1 MSAEAEAIVTTA
13 AADAS
18 TSPTT
23 IKKVAAVDA
32 DTTPD
37 NAVPVATDG
46 ASEGNGKVDQERAEK
61 ILKGKELFSQGS
73 RNFLVKSYD
82 EAADDLSQVCQ
93 LYEEVY
99 GELADE
105 LGQPLLLYAKAL
117 IAMALD
123 ENKVIDVPDEAADD
137 DDEDMDDDDDAGD
150 EAEEA
155 AESKKEAGEAK
166 KEAGEAKKEASEA
179 KEAAKSKKEAEP
191 SKKEANGGGSTNG
204 KALDSIKEAS
214 DEADSTVDAPTD
226 EKNAKKSSTGVEEV
240 SSSNGGATVNDD
252 ERPSTS
258 NGEATASPSNGAAAL
273 AGGEDEEETEEGV
286 SGSLQLAWEILEAAA
301 KIFLRQGLNGLP
313 YLAEVQTELANI
325 EFENGIL
332 EAARE
337 DYEKA
342 LLILSDLPTKNRR
355 ALAELH
361 YKIGLTFLMA
371 QQNKEGAASL
381 RLSSALIEEEITE
394 IKEKKEPLSD
404 REKNNML
411 DLEET
416 KQEILAKIQEIEE
429 MQAQT
434 IAEVRAALDSYIK
447 PMGSGSSSSGGASS
461 NDAAASSSTNGA
473 ASSPSPS
480 SSSSAAATSA
490 VAATSSS
497 STISSSSTAKPTDI
511 THLIKR
517 KKPEEPGSEAE
528 ALCSP
533 AKRPAL

>member
-1 MSAEAEAIVTTA
+1 MSAEAEAI
-13 AADAS
+13 S
-18 TSPTT
+18 TND
-23 IKKVAAVDA
+23 AVDATPISKPVSAEPVAA

-37 NAVPVATDG
+37 NAPLGTT
-46 ASEGNGKVDQERAEK
+46 EGGGKAEQERAEK

-82 EAADDLSQVCQ
+82 EAADELSQVCQ

-137 DDEDMDDDDDAGD
+137 DDEDMDDDEEEAGD
-150 EAEEA
+150 EAD
-155 AESKKEAGEAK
+155 SKKE
-166 KEAGEAKKEASEA
+166 
-179 KEAAKSKKEAEP
+179 SKA
-191 SKKEANGGGSTNG
+191 ANGAGSTNG
-204 KALDSIKEAS
+204 KVLDSIKEAS
-214 DEADSTVDAPTD
+214 DEADSTGEAEQAQPDD
-226 EKNAKKSSTGVEEV
+226 QKAKKPPTGVDEV
-240 SSSNGGATVNDD
+240 SSSNGGGTSTVNDD

-258 NGEATASPSNGAAAL
+258 NGEATTSGGSNGAAVT
-273 AGGEDEEETEEGV
+273 GEEEGEEEEGV

-301 KIFLRQGLNGLP
+301 KIFSRQGLSGLP

-342 LLILSDLPTKNRR
+342 LKIHGELPNQNRR

-361 YKIGLTFLMA
+361 YKIGLTFLM
-371 QQNKEGAASL
+371 QQLNKEGAAAL
-381 RLSSALIEEEITE
+381 RQSSSLIEEEIAE
-394 IKEKKEPLSD
+394 IKGKDEPSERD
-404 REKNNML
+404 RNNML

-434 IAEVRAALDSYIK
+434 IAEVRAALDNYIK
-447 PMGSGSSSSGGASS
+447 PMSSGDGAAASSTSSSSNGAASS
-461 NDAAASSSTNGA
+461 SSSSASGSAAASSSA
-473 ASSPSPS
+473 
-480 SSSSAAATSA
+480 
-490 VAATSSS
+490 
-497 STISSSSTAKPTDI
+497 ISSSSAKPTDI

-517 KKPEEPGSEAE
+517 KKPEEPSSEAE

-533 AKRPAL
+533 AKRPAV

>member
-1 MSAEAEAIVTTA
+1 MSAEAEAMVTTA
-13 AADAS
+13 AADVS
-18 TSPTT
+18 SPSKT
-23 IKKVAAVDA
+23 VAVEPVAA

-37 NAVPVATDG
+37 NVPAVST
-46 ASEGNGKVDQERAEK
+46 EGTGKAEQERAEK

-82 EAADDLSQVCQ
+82 EAADELSQVCQ

-137 DDEDMDDDDDAGD
+137 DDDDVDDD
-150 EAEEA
+150 EEESAED
-155 AESKKEAGEAK
+155 GEAK
-166 KEAGEAKKEASEA
+166 KEEVKEDKKEEKKAT
-179 KEAAKSKKEAEP
+179 KEAA
-191 SKKEANGGGSTNG
+191 NGASSTNG
-204 KALDSIKEAS
+204 KELDGIKEAS
-214 DEADSTVDAPTD
+214 DEADSTGEAEQVQAD
-226 EKNAKKSSTGVEEV
+226 EKNSKKAPTGVDEV
-240 SSSNGGATVNDD
+240 SSSNGGGAAAVNDD

-258 NGEATASPSNGAAAL
+258 NGEVTASCSNGVGAT
-273 AGGEDEEETEEGV
+273 GEEEPEEEEGV

-301 KIFLRQGLNGLP
+301 QIFTRQGLSGLP

-342 LLILSDLPTKNRR
+342 LKIHGELPTKNRR

-361 YKIGLTFLMA
+361 YKIGLTYLM
-371 QQNKEGAASL
+371 QQLNKEGATAL
-381 RLSSALIEEEITE
+381 GHSSTLIEEEIAE
-394 IKEKKEPLSD
+394 IKGKDELSEKD
-404 REKNNML
+404 KNNML

-416 KQEILAKIQEIEE
+416 KQEIVAKIQEIEE

-447 PMGSGSSSSGGASS
+447 PMSSGDA
-461 NDAAASSSTNGA
+461 AAASSSSSSSANGA
-473 ASSPSPS
+473 ASSS
-480 SSSSAAATSA
+480 SSSSKSAAAA
-490 VAATSSS
+490 SSS
-497 STISSSSTAKPTDI
+497 AISSSSAKPTDI

-517 KKPEEPGSEAE
+517 KKPEEPSSEAE

-533 AKRPAL
+533 AKRAAV

>member
-166 KEAGEAKKEASEA
+166 KEA
-179 KEAAKSKKEAEP
+179 
-191 SKKEANGGGSTNG
+191 ANGGGSTNG

>member
-13 AADAS
+13 AADVS
-18 TSPTT
+18 SPSKT
-23 IKKVAAVDA
+23 VAVEPVAA

-37 NAVPVATDG
+37 NAPAVST
-46 ASEGNGKVDQERAEK
+46 EGSGKAEQERAEK

-82 EAADDLSQVCQ
+82 EAADELSQVCQ

-137 DDEDMDDDDDAGD
+137 DDEDVDDD
-150 EAEEA
+150 EEESAEDGA
-155 AESKKEAGEAK
+155 AK
-166 KEAGEAKKEASEA
+166 KEEKKDAKDAENGAS
-179 KEAAKSKKEAEP
+179 S
-191 SKKEANGGGSTNG
+191 SNG
-204 KALDSIKEAS
+204 KELDTIKEGS
-214 DEADSTVDAPTD
+214 DEADSTGEAEQAQSD
-226 EKNAKKSSTGVEEV
+226 EKPSKKVPTGVDEV
-240 SSSNGGATVNDD
+240 SSSNGGGGAVVNDD

-258 NGEATASPSNGAAAL
+258 NGEVTASCSNGAAA
-273 AGGEDEEETEEGV
+273 AGEEEPEEEEGV

-301 KIFLRQGLNGLP
+301 QIFSRQGLSGLP

-342 LLILSDLPTKNRR
+342 LKIHGELPTRNRR

-361 YKIGLTFLMA
+361 YKIGLTYLM
-371 QQNKEGAASL
+371 QQLNKEGATAL
-381 RLSSALIEEEITE
+381 RQSSVLIEEEIAE
-394 IKEKKEPLSD
+394 IKGKDEPSERD
-404 REKNNML
+404 RNNML

-447 PMGSGSSSSGGASS
+447 PMSSGDA
-461 NDAAASSSTNGA
+461 AAASSSSSSSANGA
-473 ASSPSPS
+473 ASSS
-480 SSSSAAATSA
+480 SSSSKGAAAA
-490 VAATSSS
+490 SS
-497 STISSSSTAKPTDI
+497 STISSSSAKPTDI

-517 KKPEEPGSEAE
+517 KKPEDPSSEAE

-533 AKRPAL
+533 AKRAAV

>member
-13 AADAS
+13 TADVS
-18 TSPTT
+18 SPSKTVGVEP
-23 IKKVAAVDA
+23 VAA

-37 NAVPVATDG
+37 NAPAVST
-46 ASEGNGKVDQERAEK
+46 EGSGKAEQERAEK

-82 EAADDLSQVCQ
+82 EAADELSQVCQ

-137 DDEDMDDDDDAGD
+137 DDEDVDDD
-150 EAEEA
+150 EEESAEDGA
-155 AESKKEAGEAK
+155 AK
-166 KEAGEAKKEASEA
+166 KEEKKDT
-179 KEAAKSKKEAEP
+179 KEAA
-191 SKKEANGGGSTNG
+191 NGASSSNG
-204 KALDSIKEAS
+204 KELDTIKEGS
-214 DEADSTVDAPTD
+214 DEADSTGEAEQAQSD
-226 EKNAKKSSTGVEEV
+226 EKPSKKVPTGVDEV
-240 SSSNGGATVNDD
+240 SSSNGGGGAAVNDD

-258 NGEATASPSNGAAAL
+258 NGEVTASCSNGAAPAV
-273 AGGEDEEETEEGV
+273 EEEPEEEEGV

-301 KIFLRQGLNGLP
+301 QIFSRQGLSGLP

-342 LLILSDLPTKNRR
+342 LKIHGELPTRNRR

-361 YKIGLTFLMA
+361 YKIGLTYLM
-371 QQNKEGAASL
+371 QQLNKEGATAL
-381 RLSSALIEEEITE
+381 RQSSVLIEEEIAE
-394 IKEKKEPLSD
+394 IKGKDEPSERD
-404 REKNNML
+404 RNNML

-447 PMGSGSSSSGGASS
+447 PMSSGDA
-461 NDAAASSSTNGA
+461 AAASSSSSSSANGA
-473 ASSPSPS
+473 ASSS
-480 SSSSAAATSA
+480 SSSSKGAAAA
-490 VAATSSS
+490 SS
-497 STISSSSTAKPTDI
+497 STISSSSAKPTDI

-517 KKPEEPGSEAE
+517 KKPEDPSSEAE

-533 AKRPAL
+533 AKRAAV

>member
-13 AADAS
+13 TADVS
-18 TSPTT
+18 SPSKT
-23 IKKVAAVDA
+23 VAVGPVAA

-37 NAVPVATDG
+37 NAPTVST
-46 ASEGNGKVDQERAEK
+46 EGSGKAEQERAEK

-82 EAADDLSQVCQ
+82 EAADELSQVCQ

-137 DDEDMDDDDDAGD
+137 DDEDVDDD
-150 EAEEA
+150 EEESAEDGA
-155 AESKKEAGEAK
+155 AK
-166 KEAGEAKKEASEA
+166 KEEKKDT
-179 KEAAKSKKEAEP
+179 KEAA
-191 SKKEANGGGSTNG
+191 NGASSSNG
-204 KALDSIKEAS
+204 KELDTIKEGS
-214 DEADSTVDAPTD
+214 DEADSTGEAEQAQSD
-226 EKNAKKSSTGVEEV
+226 EKPSKKVPTGVDEV
-240 SSSNGGATVNDD
+240 SSSNGGGGAAVNDD

-258 NGEATASPSNGAAAL
+258 NGEVTASCSNGAAPAV
-273 AGGEDEEETEEGV
+273 EEEPEEEEGV

-301 KIFLRQGLNGLP
+301 QIFSRQGLSGLP

-342 LLILSDLPTKNRR
+342 LKIHGELPTRNRR

-361 YKIGLTFLMA
+361 YKIGLTYLM
-371 QQNKEGAASL
+371 QQLNKEGATAL
-381 RLSSALIEEEITE
+381 RQSSVLIEEEIAE
-394 IKEKKEPLSD
+394 IKGKDEPSERD
-404 REKNNML
+404 RNNML

-447 PMGSGSSSSGGASS
+447 PMSSGDA
-461 NDAAASSSTNGA
+461 AAASSSSSSSANGA
-473 ASSPSPS
+473 ASSS
-480 SSSSAAATSA
+480 SSSSKGAAAA
-490 VAATSSS
+490 SS
-497 STISSSSTAKPTDI
+497 STISSSSAKPTDI

-517 KKPEEPGSEAE
+517 KKPEDPSSEAE

-533 AKRPAL
+533 AKRAAV

>member
-13 AADAS
+13 AADVS
-18 TSPTT
+18 SPSKT
-23 IKKVAAVDA
+23 VAVEPVAA

-37 NAVPVATDG
+37 NAPAVST
-46 ASEGNGKVDQERAEK
+46 EGSGKAEQERAEK

-82 EAADDLSQVCQ
+82 EAADELSQVCQ

-137 DDEDMDDDDDAGD
+137 DDDEDVDDD
-150 EAEEA
+150 EEESAEDGA
-155 AESKKEAGEAK
+155 AK
-166 KEAGEAKKEASEA
+166 KEEKKDT
-179 KEAAKSKKEAEP
+179 KEAE
-191 SKKEANGGGSTNG
+191 NGASSSNG
-204 KALDSIKEAS
+204 KELDTIKEGS
-214 DEADSTVDAPTD
+214 DEADSTGEAEQAQSD
-226 EKNAKKSSTGVEEV
+226 EKPSKKVPTGVDEV
-240 SSSNGGATVNDD
+240 SSSNGGGGAAVNDD

-258 NGEATASPSNGAAAL
+258 NGEVTASCSNGAAA
-273 AGGEDEEETEEGV
+273 AGEEEPEEEEGV

-301 KIFLRQGLNGLP
+301 QIFSRQGLSGLP

-342 LLILSDLPTKNRR
+342 LKIHGELPTRNRR

-361 YKIGLTFLMA
+361 YKIGLTYLM
-371 QQNKEGAASL
+371 QQLNKEGATAL
-381 RLSSALIEEEITE
+381 RQSSVLIEEEIAE
-394 IKEKKEPLSD
+394 IKGKNEPSERD
-404 REKNNML
+404 RNNML

-447 PMGSGSSSSGGASS
+447 PMSSGDA
-461 NDAAASSSTNGA
+461 AAASSSSSSSANGA
-473 ASSPSPS
+473 ASSS
-480 SSSSAAATSA
+480 SSSSSKGAAAA
-490 VAATSSS
+490 SS
-497 STISSSSTAKPTDI
+497 STISSSSAKPTDI

-517 KKPEEPGSEAE
+517 KKPEDPSSEAE

-533 AKRPAL
+533 AKRAAV

>member
-1 MSAEAEAIVTTA
+1 MSAEAEAIATKDVV
-13 AADAS
+13 DATPIS
-18 TSPTT
+18 KPVSAEP
-23 IKKVAAVDA
+23 VAA

-37 NAVPVATDG
+37 NPLGTT
-46 ASEGNGKVDQERAEK
+46 EGTGKAEQERAEK

-82 EAADDLSQVCQ
+82 EAADELSQVCQ

-123 ENKVIDVPDEAADD
+123 ENKVIDVPDEAADEDDEDVD
-137 DDEDMDDDDDAGD
+137 DDEEEGG
-150 EAEEA
+150 EEA
-155 AESKKEAGEAK
+155 DSKKESK
-166 KEAGEAKKEASEA
+166 AS
-179 KEAAKSKKEAEP
+179 
-191 SKKEANGGGSTNG
+191 NGAGSTNG
-204 KALDSIKEAS
+204 KVLDSIKEAS
-214 DEADSTVDAPTD
+214 DEADSTGEAEQAQPDD
-226 EKNAKKSSTGVEEV
+226 QKAKKPPTGVDEV
-240 SSSNGGATVNDD
+240 SSSNGGGTSAVNDD

-258 NGEATASPSNGAAAL
+258 NGEATTSGGSNGATAT
-273 AGGEDEEETEEGV
+273 GEEEGEEEEGV

-301 KIFLRQGLNGLP
+301 KIFSRQGLSGLP

-342 LLILSDLPTKNRR
+342 LKIHGELPNQNRR

-361 YKIGLTFLMA
+361 YKIGLTYLM
-371 QQNKEGAASL
+371 QQLNKEGAAAL
-381 RLSSALIEEEITE
+381 RQSSSLIEEEIAE
-394 IKEKKEPLSD
+394 IKAKDEPSE
-404 REKNNML
+404 RERNNML

-447 PMGSGSSSSGGASS
+447 PMSSGDGAAAASSTSSSSNGAASS
-461 NDAAASSSTNGA
+461 SSSSASGSAAASSSA
-473 ASSPSPS
+473 
-480 SSSSAAATSA
+480 
-490 VAATSSS
+490 
-497 STISSSSTAKPTDI
+497 ISSSSAKPTDI

-517 KKPEEPGSEAE
+517 KKPEEPSSEAE

-533 AKRPAL
+533 AKRPAV

>member
-18 TSPTT
+18 SPSKT
-23 IKKVAAVDA
+23 VAVEPVAA

-37 NAVPVATDG
+37 NVPAVST
-46 ASEGNGKVDQERAEK
+46 EGTGKAEQERAEK

-82 EAADDLSQVCQ
+82 EAADELSQVCQ

-137 DDEDMDDDDDAGD
+137 DDEDVDDD
-150 EAEEA
+150 EEESAED
-155 AESKKEAGEAK
+155 GPAK
-166 KEAGEAKKEASEA
+166 KEEKKKDT
-179 KEAAKSKKEAEP
+179 KEAA
-191 SKKEANGGGSTNG
+191 NGASSSNG
-204 KALDSIKEAS
+204 KELDPIKEGS
-214 DEADSTVDAPTD
+214 DEADSTGEAEQAQSD
-226 EKNAKKSSTGVEEV
+226 EKPSKKVPTGVDEV
-240 SSSNGGATVNDD
+240 SSSNGGGGGAINDD

-258 NGEATASPSNGAAAL
+258 NGEVTASCSNGAAA
-273 AGGEDEEETEEGV
+273 AGEEEPEEEEGV

-301 KIFLRQGLNGLP
+301 QIFSRQGLSGLP

-342 LLILSDLPTKNRR
+342 LKIHGELPTRNRR

-361 YKIGLTFLMA
+361 YKIGLTYLM
-371 QQNKEGAASL
+371 QQLNKEGATAL
-381 RLSSALIEEEITE
+381 RHSSVLIEEEIAE
-394 IKEKKEPLSD
+394 IKGKDEPSERD
-404 REKNNML
+404 QNNML

-447 PMGSGSSSSGGASS
+447 PMSSGDA
-461 NDAAASSSTNGA
+461 AAASSSSSSSANGA
-473 ASSPSPS
+473 ASSS
-480 SSSSAAATSA
+480 SSSSKSAAAA
-490 VAATSSS
+490 SSS
-497 STISSSSTAKPTDI
+497 STISSSSAKPTDI

-517 KKPEEPGSEAE
+517 KKPEDPSSEAE

-533 AKRPAL
+533 AKRAAV

>member
-13 AADAS
+13 AADVS
-18 TSPTT
+18 SPSKT
-23 IKKVAAVDA
+23 VAVEPVAA

-37 NAVPVATDG
+37 APAVSTEG
-46 ASEGNGKVDQERAEK
+46 TGKSEQERAEK

-82 EAADDLSQVCQ
+82 EAADELSQVCQ

-137 DDEDMDDDDDAGD
+137 DDEDVDDDED
-150 EAEEA
+150 ESAED
-155 AESKKEAGEAK
+155 GEAK
-166 KEAGEAKKEASEA
+166 KEDIKADKKEEENET
-179 KEAAKSKKEAEP
+179 KEAA
-191 SKKEANGGGSTNG
+191 NGASSTNG
-204 KALDSIKEAS
+204 KKLDSIKEAS
-214 DEADSTVDAPTD
+214 DEADSTGEAEQAQTD
-226 EKNAKKSSTGVEEV
+226 EKNSKKAPTGVDEV
-240 SSSNGGATVNDD
+240 SSSNGGGGAAVNDD

-258 NGEATASPSNGAAAL
+258 NGEVTASCSNGEGAA
-273 AGGEDEEETEEGV
+273 GEEEPEEEEGV

-301 KIFLRQGLNGLP
+301 QIFTRQGLSGLP

-342 LLILSDLPTKNRR
+342 LKIHGELPTKNRR

-361 YKIGLTFLMA
+361 YKIGLTYLM
-371 QQNKEGAASL
+371 QQLNKEGASAL
-381 RLSSALIEEEITE
+381 RHSSSLIEEEIAE
-394 IKEKKEPLSD
+394 IKGKDEPSERD
-404 REKNNML
+404 RNNML

-447 PMGSGSSSSGGASS
+447 PMSSGDAPAASSTSSSSSANGAASS
-461 NDAAASSSTNGA
+461 SSSSSKSTAAASSSA
-473 ASSPSPS
+473 
-480 SSSSAAATSA
+480 
-490 VAATSSS
+490 
-497 STISSSSTAKPTDI
+497 ISSSSAKPTDI

-517 KKPEEPGSEAE
+517 KKPEEPSSEAE

-533 AKRPAL
+533 AKRAAV

>member
-13 AADAS
+13 AADMS
-18 TSPTT
+18 SPSKT
-23 IKKVAAVDA
+23 VAVEPVAA

-37 NAVPVATDG
+37 TVPAVSTEG
-46 ASEGNGKVDQERAEK
+46 TGKSEQERAEK

-82 EAADDLSQVCQ
+82 EAADELSQVCQ

-137 DDEDMDDDDDAGD
+137 DDEDMDDDEEESPEDGEVKQEEKKD
-150 EAEEA
+150 E
-155 AESKKEAGEAK
+155 KKER
-166 KEAGEAKKEASEA
+166 KEDSNGAS
-179 KEAAKSKKEAEP
+179 
-191 SKKEANGGGSTNG
+191 STNG
-204 KALDSIKEAS
+204 KELETIKEGS
-214 DEADSTVDAPTD
+214 DEADSTGEAEQAQTDENKTKKAPT
-226 EKNAKKSSTGVEEV
+226 GVDEV
-240 SSSNGGATVNDD
+240 SSSNGGGATAVNDD

-258 NGEATASPSNGAAAL
+258 NGEVTASCSNGAGAT
-273 AGGEDEEETEEGV
+273 GEDEPEEEEGV

-301 KIFLRQGLNGLP
+301 QIFTRQGLSGLP

-342 LLILSDLPTKNRR
+342 LKIHGELPTKNRR

-361 YKIGLTFLMA
+361 YKIGLTYLM
-371 QQNKEGAASL
+371 QQLNKEGATAL
-381 RLSSALIEEEITE
+381 RQSSTLIEEEIAE
-394 IKEKKEPLSD
+394 IKGKDEPNERD
-404 REKNNML
+404 RNNML

-447 PMGSGSSSSGGASS
+447 PMSSGDA
-461 NDAAASSSTNGA
+461 AAASSSSSSSANGA
-473 ASSPSPS
+473 ASSS
-480 SSSSAAATSA
+480 SSSSKAASA
-490 VAATSSS
+490 SASSS
-497 STISSSSTAKPTDI
+497 AISSSSAKPTDI

-517 KKPEEPGSEAE
+517 KKPEEPSSEAE

-533 AKRPAL
+533 AKRAAV

>member
-13 AADAS
+13 AADVS
-18 TSPTT
+18 SPSKT
-23 IKKVAAVDA
+23 VAVEPAAA

-37 NAVPVATDG
+37 NAPAVST
-46 ASEGNGKVDQERAEK
+46 EGSGKAEQERAEK

-82 EAADDLSQVCQ
+82 EAADELSQVCQ

-137 DDEDMDDDDDAGD
+137 DDEDVDDD
-150 EAEEA
+150 EE
-155 AESKKEAGEAK
+155 ESVEDGAAK
-166 KEAGEAKKEASEA
+166 KEEKKDT
-179 KEAAKSKKEAEP
+179 KEAE
-191 SKKEANGGGSTNG
+191 NGASSSNG
-204 KALDSIKEAS
+204 KELDTIKEGS
-214 DEADSTVDAPTD
+214 DEADSTGEAEQAQSD
-226 EKNAKKSSTGVEEV
+226 EKPSKKVPTGVDEV
-240 SSSNGGATVNDD
+240 SSSNGGGGAAVNDD

-258 NGEATASPSNGAAAL
+258 NGEVTASCSNGAAA
-273 AGGEDEEETEEGV
+273 AGEEEPEEEEGV

-301 KIFLRQGLNGLP
+301 QIFSRQGLSGLP

-342 LLILSDLPTKNRR
+342 LKIHGELPTRNRR

-361 YKIGLTFLMA
+361 YKIGLTYLM
-371 QQNKEGAASL
+371 QQLNKEGATAL
-381 RLSSALIEEEITE
+381 RQSSVLIEEEIAE
-394 IKEKKEPLSD
+394 IKGKDEPSERD
-404 REKNNML
+404 RNNML

-447 PMGSGSSSSGGASS
+447 PMSSSDA
-461 NDAAASSSTNGA
+461 AAASSSSSSSANGA
-473 ASSPSPS
+473 ASSS
-480 SSSSAAATSA
+480 SSSSKGAAAA
-490 VAATSSS
+490 SS
-497 STISSSSTAKPTDI
+497 STISSSSAKPTDI

-517 KKPEEPGSEAE
+517 KKPEDPSSEAE

-533 AKRPAL
+533 AKRAAV

>member
-1 MSAEAEAIVTTA
+1 MSAEAEAIVTKGA
-13 AADAS
+13 GDSAS
-18 TSPTT
+18 SPRKSGTVEP
-23 IKKVAAVDA
+23 VAA

-37 NAVPVATDG
+37 KVPA
-46 ASEGNGKVDQERAEK
+46 EGSGKAEQERAEK
-61 ILKGKELFSQGS
+61 ILRGKELFSQGS

-82 EAADDLSQVCQ
+82 EAADELSQVCQ

-137 DDEDMDDDDDAGD
+137 EDDDMDDDDDEAGQD
-150 EAEEA
+150 GET
-155 AESKKEAGEAK
+155 KKEAVNG
-166 KEAGEAKKEASEA
+166 AS
-179 KEAAKSKKEAEP
+179 
-191 SKKEANGGGSTNG
+191 STNG
-204 KALDSIKEAS
+204 KELDSIKEAS
-214 DEADSTVDAPTD
+214 DEADSTGEAEQAQPDDKDAKKAPT
-226 EKNAKKSSTGVEEV
+226 GVDEV
-240 SSSNGGATVNDD
+240 SSSNGGSAALNDD

-258 NGEATASPSNGAAAL
+258 NGEVTASCSNGAAAT
-273 AGGEDEEETEEGV
+273 GGEEEGEEEEGV

-301 KIFLRQGLNGLP
+301 KIFSRQGLTGLP

-342 LLILSDLPTKNRR
+342 LKIHGELPTQNRR
-355 ALAELH
+355 DLAELH
-361 YKIGLTFLMA
+361 YKIGLTYLM
-371 QQNKEGAASL
+371 QQLNKEGAAAL
-381 RLSSALIEEEITE
+381 RQSSALIEEEIAE
-394 IKEKKEPLSD
+394 IKGKEEPSERD
-404 REKNNML
+404 RSNML

-447 PMGSGSSSSGGASS
+447 PMSSGDA
-461 NDAAASSSTNGA
+461 AAASSSSTSSASTSTSTSASTNGA
-473 ASSPSPS
+473 ASSSLS
-480 SSSSAAATSA
+480 SSTSGAGTSAASSSA
-490 VAATSSS
+490 
-497 STISSSSTAKPTDI
+497 ISSSSAKPTDI

-517 KKPEEPGSEAE
+517 KKPEEPSSEAE

-533 AKRPAL
+533 AKRPAI

>member
-18 TSPTT
+18 SPSKT
-23 IKKVAAVDA
+23 VAVEPVAA

-37 NAVPVATDG
+37 NVPAVST
-46 ASEGNGKVDQERAEK
+46 EGSGKAEQERAEK

-82 EAADDLSQVCQ
+82 EAADELSQVCQ

-137 DDEDMDDDDDAGD
+137 DDEDVDDD
-150 EAEEA
+150 EEENAEDGA
-155 AESKKEAGEAK
+155 AK
-166 KEAGEAKKEASEA
+166 KEEKNVT
-179 KEAAKSKKEAEP
+179 KEAE
-191 SKKEANGGGSTNG
+191 NGASSSNG
-204 KALDSIKEAS
+204 KELDTIKEGS
-214 DEADSTVDAPTD
+214 DEADSTGEAEQAQSE
-226 EKNAKKSSTGVEEV
+226 EKPSKKVPTGVDEV
-240 SSSNGGATVNDD
+240 SSSNGGGGAAVNDD

-258 NGEATASPSNGAAAL
+258 NGEVTASCSNGAAA
-273 AGGEDEEETEEGV
+273 AGEEEPEEEEGV

-301 KIFLRQGLNGLP
+301 QIFTRQGLSGLP

-342 LLILSDLPTKNRR
+342 LKIHGELPTRNRR

-361 YKIGLTFLMA
+361 YKIGLTYLM
-371 QQNKEGAASL
+371 QQLNKEGATAL
-381 RLSSALIEEEITE
+381 RHSSVLIEEEISE
-394 IKEKKEPLSD
+394 IKGKDEPSERD
-404 REKNNML
+404 RNNML

-447 PMGSGSSSSGGASS
+447 PMSSGDA
-461 NDAAASSSTNGA
+461 AAASSSSSSSANGA
-473 ASSPSPS
+473 ASSS
-480 SSSSAAATSA
+480 SSSSKGAAAA
-490 VAATSSS
+490 SSS
-497 STISSSSTAKPTDI
+497 STISSSSAKPTDI

-517 KKPEEPGSEAE
+517 KKPEDPSSEAE

-533 AKRPAL
+533 AKRAAV

>member
-13 AADAS
+13 TADVS
-18 TSPTT
+18 SPSKT
-23 IKKVAAVDA
+23 VAVEPVAA

-37 NAVPVATDG
+37 NAPAVST
-46 ASEGNGKVDQERAEK
+46 EGSGKAEQERAEK

-82 EAADDLSQVCQ
+82 EAADELSQVCQ

-137 DDEDMDDDDDAGD
+137 DDEDVDDD
-150 EAEEA
+150 EEESAEDGA
-155 AESKKEAGEAK
+155 AK
-166 KEAGEAKKEASEA
+166 KEEKKDT
-179 KEAAKSKKEAEP
+179 KEAA
-191 SKKEANGGGSTNG
+191 NGASSSNG
-204 KALDSIKEAS
+204 KELDTIKEGS
-214 DEADSTVDAPTD
+214 DEADSTGEAEQAQSD
-226 EKNAKKSSTGVEEV
+226 EKPSKKVPTGVDEV
-240 SSSNGGATVNDD
+240 SSSNGGGGAAVNDD

-258 NGEATASPSNGAAAL
+258 NGEVTASCSNGAAPAV
-273 AGGEDEEETEEGV
+273 EEEPEEEEGV

-301 KIFLRQGLNGLP
+301 QIFSRQGLSGLP

-342 LLILSDLPTKNRR
+342 LKIHGELPTRNRR

-361 YKIGLTFLMA
+361 YKIGLTYLM
-371 QQNKEGAASL
+371 QQLNKEGATAL
-381 RLSSALIEEEITE
+381 RQSSVLIEEEIAE
-394 IKEKKEPLSD
+394 IKGKDEPSERD
-404 REKNNML
+404 RNNML

-416 KQEILAKIQEIEE
+416 KQEISAKIQEIEE

-447 PMGSGSSSSGGASS
+447 PMSSGDA
-461 NDAAASSSTNGA
+461 AAASSSSSSSANGA
-473 ASSPSPS
+473 ASSS
-480 SSSSAAATSA
+480 SSSSKGAAAA
-490 VAATSSS
+490 SS
-497 STISSSSTAKPTDI
+497 STISSSSAKPTDI

-517 KKPEEPGSEAE
+517 KKPEDPSSEAE

-533 AKRPAL
+533 AKRAAV

>member
-1 MSAEAEAIVTTA
+1 MSTEGSGKAE
-13 AADAS
+13 
-18 TSPTT
+18 
-23 IKKVAAVDA
+23 
-32 DTTPD
+32 
-37 NAVPVATDG
+37 
-46 ASEGNGKVDQERAEK
+46 QERAEK

-82 EAADDLSQVCQ
+82 EAADELSQVCQ

-137 DDEDMDDDDDAGD
+137 DDEDVDDD
-150 EAEEA
+150 EEESAEDGA
-155 AESKKEAGEAK
+155 AK
-166 KEAGEAKKEASEA
+166 KEEKKDT
-179 KEAAKSKKEAEP
+179 KEAA
-191 SKKEANGGGSTNG
+191 NGASSSNG
-204 KALDSIKEAS
+204 KELDTIKEGS
-214 DEADSTVDAPTD
+214 DEADSTGEAEQAQSD
-226 EKNAKKSSTGVEEV
+226 EKPSKKVPTGVDEV
-240 SSSNGGATVNDD
+240 SSSNGGGGAAVNDD

-258 NGEATASPSNGAAAL
+258 NGEVTASCSNGAAPAV
-273 AGGEDEEETEEGV
+273 EEEPEEEEGV

-301 KIFLRQGLNGLP
+301 QIFSRQGLSGLP

-342 LLILSDLPTKNRR
+342 LKIHGELPTRNRR

-361 YKIGLTFLMA
+361 YKIGLTYLM
-371 QQNKEGAASL
+371 QQLNKEGATAL
-381 RLSSALIEEEITE
+381 RQSSVLIEEEIAE
-394 IKEKKEPLSD
+394 IKGKDEPSERD
-404 REKNNML
+404 RNNML

-447 PMGSGSSSSGGASS
+447 PMSSGDA
-461 NDAAASSSTNGA
+461 AAASSSSSSSANGA
-473 ASSPSPS
+473 ASSS
-480 SSSSAAATSA
+480 SSSSKGAAAA
-490 VAATSSS
+490 SS
-497 STISSSSTAKPTDI
+497 STISSSSAKPTDI

-517 KKPEEPGSEAE
+517 KKPEDPSSEAE

-533 AKRPAL
+533 AKRAAV

>member
-13 AADAS
+13 AADAT

-46 ASEGNGKVDQERAEK
+46 ASEGNGKVEQERAEK

-82 EAADDLSQVCQ
+82 EAADELSQVCQ

-137 DDEDMDDDDDAGD
+137 DDEDMDDDEEAGD
-150 EAEEA
+150 EADEA

-166 KEAGEAKKEASEA
+166 KEAGEAKEAGESKE
-179 KEAAKSKKEAEP
+179 EAAP
-191 SKKEANGGGSTNG
+191 SKKEANGASSTNG
-204 KALDSIKEAS
+204 KALDKIKEAS
-214 DEADSTVDAPTD
+214 DEADSTVDASAD

-240 SSSNGGATVNDD
+240 SSSNGGASVNDD

-258 NGEATASPSNGAAAL
+258 NGEAAASPSNGAAAV
-273 AGGEDEEETEEGV
+273 AGVEDEEETEEGV

-394 IKEKKEPLSD
+394 IKGKEEPLSE

-447 PMGSGSSSSGGASS
+447 PMGSGSSNSGGGGGGN

-473 ASSPSPS
+473 ASSPSSS
-480 SSSSAAATSA
+480 SSSSAAAVTSGA

-497 STISSSSTAKPTDI
+497 STISSSSAAKPTDI

>member
-1 MSAEAEAIVTTA
+1 MSAEAEAMVTTA
-13 AADAS
+13 AADVS
-18 TSPTT
+18 SPSKT
-23 IKKVAAVDA
+23 VAVEPVAA

-37 NAVPVATDG
+37 NAPAVST
-46 ASEGNGKVDQERAEK
+46 EGTGKAEQERAEK

-82 EAADDLSQVCQ
+82 EAADELSQVCQ

-137 DDEDMDDDDDAGD
+137 DDEDVDDD
-150 EAEEA
+150 EEEA
-155 AESKKEAGEAK
+155 PEDGEAK
-166 KEAGEAKKEASEA
+166 KEDLKEDKKEEKKES
-179 KEAAKSKKEAEP
+179 KEAA
-191 SKKEANGGGSTNG
+191 NGASSTNG
-204 KALDSIKEAS
+204 KDLDSIKETS
-214 DEADSTVDAPTD
+214 DEADSTGEAEAQAD
-226 EKNAKKSSTGVEEV
+226 EKNAKKAPTGVDEV
-240 SSSNGGATVNDD
+240 SSSNGGGGAAVHDD

-258 NGEATASPSNGAAAL
+258 NGEVTASCSNGVGAA
-273 AGGEDEEETEEGV
+273 GEEEPEEEEGV

-301 KIFLRQGLNGLP
+301 QIFTRQGLSGLP

-342 LLILSDLPTKNRR
+342 LKIHGELPTKNRR

-361 YKIGLTFLMA
+361 YKIGLTYLM
-371 QQNKEGAASL
+371 QQLNKEGATAL
-381 RLSSALIEEEITE
+381 RHSSTLIEEEIAE
-394 IKEKKEPLSD
+394 IKGKDEPSEKDKS
-404 REKNNML
+404 NML

-416 KQEILAKIQEIEE
+416 KQEIVAKIQEIEE

-447 PMGSGSSSSGGASS
+447 PMSSGDA
-461 NDAAASSSTNGA
+461 AAASSSSSSSANGA
-473 ASSPSPS
+473 ASSS
-480 SSSSAAATSA
+480 SSSSKGAAAA
-490 VAATSSS
+490 SSS
-497 STISSSSTAKPTDI
+497 STISSSSAKPTDI

-517 KKPEEPGSEAE
+517 KKPEEPSSEAE

-533 AKRPAL
+533 AKRAAV

>member
-13 AADAS
+13 AADVS
-18 TSPTT
+18 SPSKT
-23 IKKVAAVDA
+23 VAVEPVAA

-37 NAVPVATDG
+37 NAPAVST
-46 ASEGNGKVDQERAEK
+46 EGSGKAEQERAEK

-82 EAADDLSQVCQ
+82 EAADELSQVCQ

-137 DDEDMDDDDDAGD
+137 DDDEDVDDD
-150 EAEEA
+150 EEESAEDGA
-155 AESKKEAGEAK
+155 AK
-166 KEAGEAKKEASEA
+166 KEEKKDT
-179 KEAAKSKKEAEP
+179 KEAE
-191 SKKEANGGGSTNG
+191 NGASSSNG
-204 KALDSIKEAS
+204 KELDTIKEGS
-214 DEADSTVDAPTD
+214 DEADSTGEAEQAQSD
-226 EKNAKKSSTGVEEV
+226 EKPSKKVPTGVDD
-240 SSSNGGATVNDD
+240 SNGGGGAAVNDD

-258 NGEATASPSNGAAAL
+258 NGEVTASCSNGAAA
-273 AGGEDEEETEEGV
+273 AGEEEPEEEEGV

-301 KIFLRQGLNGLP
+301 QIFSRQGLSGLP

-342 LLILSDLPTKNRR
+342 LKIHGELPTRNRR

-361 YKIGLTFLMA
+361 YKIGLTYLM
-371 QQNKEGAASL
+371 QQLNKEGATAL
-381 RLSSALIEEEITE
+381 RQSSVLIEEEIAE
-394 IKEKKEPLSD
+394 IKGKDEPSERD
-404 REKNNML
+404 RNNML

-447 PMGSGSSSSGGASS
+447 PMSSGDA
-461 NDAAASSSTNGA
+461 AAASSSSSSSANGA
-473 ASSPSPS
+473 ASSS
-480 SSSSAAATSA
+480 SSSSSKGAAAA
-490 VAATSSS
+490 SS
-497 STISSSSTAKPTDI
+497 STISSSSAKPTDI

-517 KKPEEPGSEAE
+517 KKPEDPSSEAE

-533 AKRPAL
+533 AKRAAV

>member
-13 AADAS
+13 AADAA
-18 TSPTT
+18 PEKAA
-23 IKKVAAVDA
+23 IEPVAA

-37 NAVPVATDG
+37 KVPSDVAVNPEQV
-46 ASEGNGKVDQERAEK
+46 RAEK

-82 EAADDLSQVCQ
+82 EAADELSQVCQ

-105 LGQPLLLYAKAL
+105 LGQPLLLYAKSL

-137 DDEDMDDDDDAGD
+137 DEEDVDEEDD
-150 EAEEA
+150 EE
-155 AESKKEAGEAK
+155 GE
-166 KEAGEAKKEASEA
+166 GEGG
-179 KEAAKSKKEAEP
+179 
-191 SKKEANGGGSTNG
+191 ANGDKPVVPKANGATNG
-204 KALDSIKEAS
+204 KKLESIKEGDA
-214 DEADSTVDAPTD
+214 DEADSTGDAGQSKPD
-226 EKNAKKSSTGVEEV
+226 EAAGSSKPPTGVDEV
-240 SSSNGGATVNDD
+240 SSSNGNAAASNNED

-258 NGEATASPSNGAAAL
+258 NGEVTASTSNGAPAAMDVDQ
-273 AGGEDEEETEEGV
+273 AEEENEEGEGV

-301 KIFLRQGLNGLP
+301 KIFSRQGLSGLP
-313 YLAEVQTELANI
+313 YLADVQTELANI

-332 EAARE
+332 DAARE

-342 LLILSDLPTKNRR
+342 LKIHAELPNKNRR

-361 YKIGLTFLMA
+361 YKIGLTYLM
-371 QQNKEGAASL
+371 QQLNKEGAAAL
-381 RLSSALIEEEITE
+381 RNSSVLIEEEISE
-394 IKEKKEPLSD
+394 IKNKENPTE

-416 KQEILAKIQEIEE
+416 RQEILVKIQEIEE
-429 MQAQT
+429 TQAQT

-447 PMGSGSSSSGGASS
+447 PMSSSSNNGG
-461 NDAAASSSTNGA
+461 DAAASSSTARAGDTVASNGA
-473 ASSPSPS
+473 ASS
-480 SSSSAAATSA
+480 SSSATASAA
-490 VAATSSS
+490 SSS
-497 STISSSSTAKPTDI
+497 AISSSSNKPTDI

-517 KKPEEPGSEAE
+517 KKPEEPSSEAE
-528 ALCSP
+528 AVCSP
-533 AKRPAL
+533 AKRAAV

>member
-13 AADAS
+13 AADAT

-37 NAVPVATDG
+37 KAVPVATDG
-46 ASEGNGKVDQERAEK
+46 ASEGNGKVEQERAEK

-82 EAADDLSQVCQ
+82 EAADELSQVCQ

-137 DDEDMDDDDDAGD
+137 DDEDMDDDEEAGD
-150 EAEEA
+150 EAD
-155 AESKKEAGEAK
+155 KAGEAK
-166 KEAGEAKKEASEA
+166 KEGGEA
-179 KEAAKSKKEAEP
+179 KEAGEKEKKEEAAP
-191 SKKEANGGGSTNG
+191 SKKESNGASSTNG
-204 KALDSIKEAS
+204 KALENIKEET
-214 DEADSTVDAPTD
+214 DEADSTVDAATD
-226 EKNAKKSSTGVEEV
+226 EKNAKKASTGVEEV
-240 SSSNGGATVNDD
+240 SSSNGGASVNDD

-258 NGEATASPSNGAAAL
+258 NGEAAASPSNGAAAV
-273 AGGEDEEETEEGV
+273 AGVEDEEEIEEGV

-394 IKEKKEPLSD
+394 IKGKEEPLSE

-447 PMGSGSSSSGGASS
+447 PMGSGSSSSGGGGN

-473 ASSPSPS
+473 ASSPSSS
-480 SSSSAAATSA
+480 SSSSAAAVTSGA

>member
-13 AADAS
+13 TADVS
-18 TSPTT
+18 SPSKT
-23 IKKVAAVDA
+23 VAVEPVAA

-37 NAVPVATDG
+37 NAPAVST
-46 ASEGNGKVDQERAEK
+46 EGSGKAEQERAEK

-82 EAADDLSQVCQ
+82 EAADELSQVCQ

-137 DDEDMDDDDDAGD
+137 DDEDVDDD
-150 EAEEA
+150 EEESAEDGA
-155 AESKKEAGEAK
+155 AK
-166 KEAGEAKKEASEA
+166 KEEKKDT
-179 KEAAKSKKEAEP
+179 KEAA
-191 SKKEANGGGSTNG
+191 NGASSSNG
-204 KALDSIKEAS
+204 KELDTIKEGS
-214 DEADSTVDAPTD
+214 DEADSTGEAEQAQSD
-226 EKNAKKSSTGVEEV
+226 EKPSKKVPTGVDEV
-240 SSSNGGATVNDD
+240 SSSNGGGGAAVNDD

-258 NGEATASPSNGAAAL
+258 NGEVTASCSNGAAA
-273 AGGEDEEETEEGV
+273 AVEEEPEEEEGV

-301 KIFLRQGLNGLP
+301 QIFSRQGLSGLP

-342 LLILSDLPTKNRR
+342 LKIHGELPTRNRR

-361 YKIGLTFLMA
+361 YKIGLTYLM
-371 QQNKEGAASL
+371 QQLNKEGATAL
-381 RLSSALIEEEITE
+381 RQSSVLIEEEIAE
-394 IKEKKEPLSD
+394 IKGKDEPSERD
-404 REKNNML
+404 RNNML

-447 PMGSGSSSSGGASS
+447 PMSSGDA
-461 NDAAASSSTNGA
+461 AAASSSSSSSANGA
-473 ASSPSPS
+473 ASSS
-480 SSSSAAATSA
+480 SSSSKGAAAA
-490 VAATSSS
+490 SS
-497 STISSSSTAKPTDI
+497 STISSSSAKPTDI

-517 KKPEEPGSEAE
+517 KKPEDPSSEAE

-533 AKRPAL
+533 AKRAAV

>member
-13 AADAS
+13 TADVS
-18 TSPTT
+18 SPSKT
-23 IKKVAAVDA
+23 VAVEPVAA

-37 NAVPVATDG
+37 NAPAVST
-46 ASEGNGKVDQERAEK
+46 EGSGKAEQERAEK

-82 EAADDLSQVCQ
+82 EAADELSQVCQ

-137 DDEDMDDDDDAGD
+137 DDEDVDDD
-150 EAEEA
+150 EEESAEDGA
-155 AESKKEAGEAK
+155 AK
-166 KEAGEAKKEASEA
+166 KEEKKDT
-179 KEAAKSKKEAEP
+179 KEAA
-191 SKKEANGGGSTNG
+191 NGASSSNG
-204 KALDSIKEAS
+204 KELDTIKEGS
-214 DEADSTVDAPTD
+214 DEADSTGEAEQAQSD
-226 EKNAKKSSTGVEEV
+226 EKPSKKVPTGVDEV
-240 SSSNGGATVNDD
+240 SSSNGGGGAAVNDD

-258 NGEATASPSNGAAAL
+258 NGEVTASCSNGAAPAV
-273 AGGEDEEETEEGV
+273 EEEPEEEEGV

-301 KIFLRQGLNGLP
+301 QIFSRQGLSGLP

-342 LLILSDLPTKNRR
+342 LKIHGELPTRNRR

-361 YKIGLTFLMA
+361 YKIGLTYLM
-371 QQNKEGAASL
+371 QQLNKEGATAL
-381 RLSSALIEEEITE
+381 RQSSVLIEEEIAE
-394 IKEKKEPLSD
+394 IKGKDEPSERD
-404 REKNNML
+404 RNNML

-447 PMGSGSSSSGGASS
+447 PMSSGDA
-461 NDAAASSSTNGA
+461 AAASSSSSSSANGA
-473 ASSPSPS
+473 ASSS
-480 SSSSAAATSA
+480 SSSSKGAAAA
-490 VAATSSS
+490 SS
-497 STISSSSTAKPTDI
+497 STISSSSAKPTDI

-517 KKPEEPGSEAE
+517 KKPEDPSSEAE

-533 AKRPAL
+533 AKRAAV